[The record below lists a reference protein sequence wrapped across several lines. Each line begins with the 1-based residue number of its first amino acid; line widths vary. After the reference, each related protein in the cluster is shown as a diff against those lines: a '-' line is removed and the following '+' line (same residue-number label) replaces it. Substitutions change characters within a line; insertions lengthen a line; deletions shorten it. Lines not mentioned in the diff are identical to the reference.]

1 MRYVKVFI
9 VVFLALLAIIFVI
22 ENIDI
27 LKHPVKLSLNLY
39 VVNLESAPIP
49 LWVLIILSFGLGAV
63 LILIYFLYDHIKQRQ
78 IIRQLQQNIEILSED
93 LKRTEVRGGTVSA
106 SVMASPATAES
117 QEPTKEE

>member
-93 LKRTEVRGGTVSA
+93 LKRTEVRGGTASA